1 MGRGVKR
8 VAETERGREKEKV
21 DTREACHCQVERG
34 GKGKGRNNIHGKE
47 ARVKQEHKSTF

>member
-21 DTREACHCQVERG
+21 DTIEACHCQVERG